1 MIARAPPRP
10 RLSTAGP
17 PVAGHGIG
25 EDKPLDGG
33 YLSGLPCSAGLRIEW
48 CCLVT
53 RELILPAIHHLL
65 IGYPSICFKCSR
77 LAFFL
82 NVNY

>member
-33 YLSGLPCSAGLRIEW
+33 YLSGLLCSAGLWTEW
-48 CCLVT
+48 CCLCNTLSADWLSNYMFQVFMINIF
-53 RELILPAIHHLL
+53 L
-65 IGYPSICFKCSR
+65 KC
-77 LAFFL
+77 
-82 NVNY
+82 